1 MGIHK
6 FNDQQLKFNE
16 TDDCYHVLAQN
27 DGRTS
32 SSSISF
38 TIMVKPIRES
48 PQHESL
54 QQTLYDTRVEYRT
67 SKTGPA
73 NVSVTLHFDKLRN
86 NQHGKH
92 GIPIATIEQQN
103 GLKKVIA
110 FNGKNPHNRLEG
122 GVTLF
127 FVNYDIVLLVI
138 PEIGKI
144 RVQAEDVDI
153 DISQKFKGE
162 LSGMCGNSNLVM
174 KGRDLNGIN
183 TCTFTKPSLEV
194 ASHRFQTGSCPQL
207 QDSVKAELEKEET
220 KCQSGHF
227 GNSENETGNGMT
239 LLQEGNSMSLG
250 ITGGVKTGNL
260 QGGLGCKPNG
270 AKVSY
275 CSRCCTGK
283 CKISF
288 DKHTYTL
295 YVCTH

>member
-32 SSSISF
+32 SSSTSF
-38 TIMVKPIRES
+38 TIMMKPIRES

-174 KGRDLNGIN
+174 KGRDLKGIN

-207 QDSVKAELEKEET
+207 QDSVNAELEKEET

-227 GNSENETGNGMT
+227 GNSEYETGNGLS

-250 ITGGVKTGNL
+250 VTGGVKTGNL
-260 QGGLGCKPNG
+260 GCLNRGKPC
-270 AKVSY
+270 VHRSDC
-275 CSRCCTGK
+275 CSGIC
-283 CKISF
+283 F
-288 DKHTYTL
+288 HHTVAHPSANCL
-295 YVCTH
+295 